1 MLNMQISL
9 LERRTY
15 LTAQISDEAERI
27 RMEISRQMEQL
38 QETMEQGTQIDSK
51 TLAPISRNWM
61 HCSLKKEEETTAAT
75 HWSTRFCRRSM
86 KPPKEM
92 GMKQRSICR
101 DMTFRGSGRTMLFR
115 SSMTCGPD
123 AARNPGR

>member
-15 LTAQISDEAERI
+15 LTAQISGEAERI

-51 TLAPISRNWM
+51 TLGTYIEK
-61 HCSLKKEEETTAAT
+61 L
-75 HWSTRFCRRSM
+75 
-86 KPPKEM
+86 
-92 GMKQRSICR
+92 
-101 DMTFRGSGRTMLFR
+101 
-115 SSMTCGPD
+115 D
-123 AARNPGR
+123 ALQFEKR